1 MKKIHIKRIFP
12 ILIPTLCALL
22 VLVLFRFVFYLGYVP
37 SASMEPTIH
46 KGSLILGLRQFGEL
60 KTGDIVI
67 FRHDGRT
74 LVKRIAASP
83 GETYILN
90 GSPITVPAGQYLLL
104 GDNTAESNDSRHWA
118 NPFVTTQS
126 IEAKLLLSINK
137 ANSATKAQEWSVSSN
152 LTLFSTLLC
161 GRTE

>member
-1 MKKIHIKRIFP
+1 MKKIHIKRILP
-12 ILIPTLCALL
+12 ILIPILCALL

-74 LVKRIAASP
+74 LVKRIAACT

-90 GSPITVPAGQYLLL
+90 GSPVTVPAAQYLLL
-104 GDNTAESNDSRHWA
+104 GDNAADSYDARYWED
-118 NPFVTTQS
+118 PFVPEKD
-126 IEAKLLLSINK
+126 IIAILK
-137 ANSATKAQEWSVSSN
+137 
-152 LTLFSTLLC
+152 
-161 GRTE
+161 R